1 MSKDTSFYEVW
12 AMVMVTGSIAYF
24 CKEAREN
31 PEGFYSYFYNAV
43 VNNSKIIVVSLII
56 AAILG
61 IIFTII
67 EKKKCKKQEKK
78 NVQNEV

>member
-31 PEGFYSYFYNAV
+31 PEGFYSQSGRKEVSDYFPRA
-43 VNNSKIIVVSLII
+43 
-56 AAILG
+56 
-61 IIFTII
+61 
-67 EKKKCKKQEKK
+67 KKGMTFVTRIDNLKFSDYIKLCCK
-78 NVQNEV
+78 EVER